1 MTRLDSER
9 PGRITL
15 GLLNTYDRRVLREP
29 HRRAIAR
36 AGAVAAAFECNL
48 ALFAFP
54 LPPRVRTVGELA
66 AWSSQK
72 TTIGQ
77 DAAYFVALAN
87 AGRAALF
94 PDPKGSFPPPL
105 GTAVATTSKPKLS
118 KTLTI
123 ERLAERVRGGE
134 SVLLVFGLG
143 PHGLPEEARR
153 ACAADFDVSEG
164 GYSLETATAIGAV
177 TAVLWYASR
186 KPTRARPSPEP

>member
-1 MTRLDSER
+1 MTRLGSAH

-54 LPPRVRTVGELA
+54 MPQGVRTVGELA
-66 AWSSQK
+66 DWSSQK

-77 DAAYFVALAN
+77 DAAYFVALAK

-94 PDPKGSFPPPL
+94 PEPQGSFPAQL

-118 KTLTI
+118 RTLTI
-123 ERLAERVRGGE
+123 ERLAERVREGE

-153 ACAADFDVSEG
+153 ACAADFDVTEAS
-164 GYSLETATAIGAV
+164 YSLETATAIGAV

-186 KPTRARPSPEP
+186 KRGRAPPWPEP

>member
-1 MTRLDSER
+1 MTRLDSGR
-9 PGRITL
+9 PGRVTV

-36 AGAVAAAFECNL
+36 AGAVAAAFDCNL

-54 LPPRVRTVGELA
+54 LPQGVRTVEELA
-66 AWSSQK
+66 DWSGQK

-77 DAAYFVALAN
+77 DAASFVALAK

-94 PDPKGSFPPPL
+94 SDPKGGFPPQL
-105 GTAVATTSKPKLS
+105 GTAVATTSEPRLA

-123 ERLAERVRGGE
+123 ERLGDRVRAGE
-134 SVLLVFGLG
+134 SILLVFGLG
-143 PHGLPEEARR
+143 PHGLPAEARR
-153 ACAADFDVSEG
+153 ACAVDFDVTEG

-186 KPTRARPSPEP
+186 KPRRAPPSQEP

>member
-1 MTRLDSER
+1 MTRLDSGR

-36 AGAVAAAFECNL
+36 AGAVAAAFDCNL

-54 LPPRVRTVGELA
+54 MPQGVGTALELA
-66 AWSSQK
+66 EWSSAK

-77 DAAYFVALAN
+77 DAAYFVTLAK
-87 AGRAALF
+87 AGRADLF
-94 PDPKGSFPPPL
+94 PEPKGSFPPQL
-105 GTAVATTSKPKLS
+105 GTAVATTSKPRLP

-123 ERLAERVRGGE
+123 ARLADRVRGGE
-134 SVLLVFGLG
+134 SVMLVFGLG
-143 PHGLPEEARR
+143 PHGLPDEARR
-153 ACAADFDVSEG
+153 ACAVDFDVTEA

-186 KPTRARPSPEP
+186 RTPEPLAR

>member
-1 MTRLDSER
+1 LTRLDSGR

-36 AGAVAAAFECNL
+36 AGAVAAAFDCNL

-54 LPPRVRTVGELA
+54 MPQGVGTALELA
-66 AWSSQK
+66 EWSSAK

-77 DAAYFVALAN
+77 DAAYFVTLAK
-87 AGRAALF
+87 AGRADLF
-94 PDPKGSFPPPL
+94 PEPKGSFPPQL
-105 GTAVATTSKPKLS
+105 GTAVATTSKPRLP

-123 ERLAERVRGGE
+123 ARLADRVRGGE
-134 SVLLVFGLG
+134 SVMLVFGLG
-143 PHGLPEEARR
+143 PHGLPDEARR
-153 ACAADFDVSEG
+153 ACAVDFDVTEA

-186 KPTRARPSPEP
+186 RTPEPLAR